1 MLNYVLSKI
10 SFININIIPFYRYRF
25 RRKYRKCIDWGG
37 HLSNDLSSSDNI
49 VINDSNFNSYFDSE
63 GYIINSEI
71 TENSTIYFDNI
82 SNRNIIIDRLLNV
95 TAFSSNSIIFNST
108 FRIIDDG
115 SGSSISNLVFNST
128 ISGENPSYYAPI
140 LIDEA
145 SDVTV
150 ENNVIYMEYF
160 DGCNYNLAGI
170 SVFGESL
177 NNYIAGNRVTIVS
190 NSRYG
195 EKHYIYGIQITGSS
209 IGGEVF
215 ARNNPK
221 GNVIKYNVI
230 DIDSEYYASGI
241 YTSFIQDTVID
252 NNEID
257 LRADE
262 FTYAIVCDYFSAST
276 FLETSTNIT
285 ISNNNVKTNS
295 SMSYMI
301 EIFNIDNINIFNNT
315 LFADANASYGISG
328 YSCNYHNVF
337 NNHIIVNGISV
348 NAVGFNVDA
357 IATGHNGIYYMTD
370 SSNIEIHDNNIL
382 SNYMLCGDYAIRF
395 DASTFY
401 NINVY
406 DNNLTSNNATYN
418 GNDAVYGNVN
428 IHDNHPFNADL
439 FNVNYTRYITYD
451 IYVDVGGDDVN
462 GNASA
467 DNPFATLNRAIT
479 YLKILT
485 MQNTNRSVG
494 IKGIVYMGD
503 GIYSGFG
510 SNLRMQ
516 ISGLNIEIKGSQ
528 NTTIDGGNS
537 NWFFEISD
545 DSTVS
550 LENINFINGIYRSK
564 DSGLILNNGF
574 LTLTSCNFSYC
585 RANDLSAIIYNNGIL
600 RLSKN
605 NLSQNKVKNQIYN
618 TGKIDNLVIDFIGN
632 SSETNV
638 LLINSSYVPLTA
650 YVHDDMGN
658 LISGGYVKFYI
669 EGKEVYTTGNVVS
682 GVAKS
687 NALVA
692 LTGSLKVSGFYSNSY
707 SNTFINL
714 GIINSTII
722 RDGIVFYVSVN
733 GSDEEG
739 IGSEDNPFKTINKVF
754 SLGSPTSQM
763 IIYLSEG
770 NFKENLGD
778 FKSAYTLTICG
789 VENETYILSDWMFNN
804 ENVKLENLIF
814 NKARINA
821 TNTNLE
827 INNCYFTNAYY
838 TPVTSVGGT
847 LLVVDSTFKDNCVR
861 ELHNYNVVYKE
872 RDWGGAIYKAFG
884 NLTVVRCLFDGN
896 EATHG
901 GAIYSNQ
908 SDLYISKSKF
918 INNLALA
925 GLSTYCYSSG
935 GAILQYLGREVVI
948 SDTSFESNSASSYGG
963 AFYSLGIHPYKPL
976 KPGYYIDGASYL
988 NSEIERGYVGELDS
1002 PQDIYFI
1009 NCNFTNN
1016 LAPLGGGA
1024 VFIANNSFTE
1034 YIGCRFDSN
1043 LAYTYDVSVSFS
1055 TFRMNWITY
1064 DYYKD
1069 NIESLYLVEKNYGGA
1084 IFDKNLHVSDSY
1096 FEANTYDSGGSLLLP
1111 SVLSG
1116 ERELEFISRH
1126 DVGTSINS
1134 VSNGEEIYISD
1145 SSILTSEDSKFLGI
1159 SGWSGSY
1166 DGPSINKQIKD
1177 YSRPDNGNGN
1187 GDGDGGSE
1195 SGGNGEGS
1203 GSGSGSGNG
1212 EGSGSSQ
1219 GHSLTMGDIFNYLS
1233 TNGDNLVSNNGNG
1246 ISLNDIVDML
1256 NNNGQDKPI
1265 SPNNGS
1271 SAENTDNLIEVNSSS
1286 ERTQQESGG
1295 HISNGQSV
1303 ADVGDSSDPLTGV
1316 SDDGS
1321 ADSSDVSSSEG
1332 AGDSSPSSSSP
1343 SDEGSSSGAYEVS
1356 KKMDAGSF
1364 IDNNNNVWYSFLIV
1378 IILCILLIFGYKS
1391 RKYEE
1396 E

>member
-1 MLNYVLSKI
+1 MYYLKYLSLI
-10 SFININIIPFYRYRF
+10 LLLFLSLGMVSAENPVNTSV
-25 RRKYRKCIDWGG
+25 GG
-37 HLSNDLSSSDNI
+37 GENSNLLTSNNI
-49 VINDSNFNSYFDSE
+49 VVNDSNFNSYFDDD
-63 GYIINSEI
+63 GYIINGEI
-71 TENSTIYFDNI
+71 KENSTLYFGNI
-82 SNRNIIIDRLLNV
+82 SNRNVIINIPLNMQPY
-95 TAFSSNSIIFNST
+95 TPNSHIINST
-108 FRIIDDG
+108 FRITDDG
-115 SGSSISNLVFNST
+115 SGSAIRNFVFNST
-128 ISGENPSYYAPI
+128 LTSRNPDYYAPI
-140 LIDEA
+140 IIDEA
-145 SDVTV
+145 SDVVV
-150 ENNVIYMEYF
+150 ENNIIYMEYF
-160 DGCNYNLAGI
+160 DGCNYNLAALSI
-170 SVFGESL
+170 YGESL
-177 NNYIAGNRVTIVS
+177 NNFVSGNRITIIS
-190 NSRYG
+190 NSKSRD
-195 EKHYIYGIQITGSS
+195 EHYIYGIQITGSS
-209 IGGEVF
+209 INGGVF
-215 ARNNPK
+215 ARNSPS
-221 GNVIKYNVI
+221 GNIVKYNTI
-230 DIDSEYYASGI
+230 TIDSDYYASGI
-241 YTSFIQDTVID
+241 YTSFIKHTIID
-252 NNEID
+252 NNE
-257 LRADE
+257 LNLKAKN
-262 FTYAIVCDYFSAST
+262 FTYGIVCDYFSASSDM
-276 FLETSTNIT
+276 LQSTNIS
-285 ISNNNVKTNS
+285 ISHNNVKCNS
-295 SMSYMI
+295 SMAYLI
-301 EIFNIDNINIFNNT
+301 QIFNVDDVIIYNNT
-315 LFADANASYGISG
+315 VYGDANAAYGISG
-328 YSCNYHNVF
+328 YSCNNHEVF
-337 NNHIIVNGISV
+337 NNQIIVNGNDISL
-348 NAVGFNVDA
+348 VGINVDA
-357 IATGHNGIYYMTD
+357 IATGHNGIYYTTD
-370 SSNIEIHDNNIL
+370 SSCLTIHDNNVL
-382 SNYMLCGDYAIRF
+382 SNYTLGGDYAIRF
-395 DASTFY
+395 DSSSTY
-401 NINVY
+401 NINVC
-406 DNNLTSNNATYN
+406 DNNLSSNHLEYN
-418 GNDAVYGNVN
+418 GDNAVFGEVNVYN
-428 IHDNHPFNADL
+428 NNPYYFDNGV
-439 FNVNYTRYITYD
+439 VNYTTYVTYD

-550 LENINFINGIYRSK
+550 LENINFINGIYRGK

-658 LISGGYVKFYI
+658 MITGGYVKFYI
-669 EGKEVYTTGNVVS
+669 EGKEVYTTGDVVN

-687 NALVA
+687 AALIA

-707 SNTFINL
+707 SNTFINF

-861 ELHNYNVVYKE
+861 PDHNYNVVYKE

-988 NSEIERGYVGELDS
+988 NSEVDRGYVGELDS

-1187 GDGDGGSE
+1187 GNGNGDGGSE

-1271 SAENTDNLIEVNSSS
+1271 SAENTENLIEVNSSS

-1356 KKMDAGSF
+1356 KKMDAETF

-1391 RKYEE
+1391 RKDEE